1 MSRRSIN
8 GHSRRRSNK
17 RKSGFKQVAPEEA
30 PVMETQGSM
39 LADLLATS
47 SVMFLSKSGLM
58 KKSSPLKKET
68 EVRGRGGFDEAIL
81 DSELDATINTVVD
94 QIPIAA
100 QFKQL
105 GQAGTD
111 LIVGDSTGEERET
124 KQKTA
129 ALIFAPHKLIAI
141 DTQQKKNERVAA
153 MGDNDGFPPDVGGL
167 DKL

>member
-1 MSRRSIN
+1 MGRRSIN
-8 GHSRRRSNK
+8 GHSRRRSNR
-17 RKSGFKQVAPEEA
+17 RKSGFKLGTPEAA
-30 PVMETQGSM
+30 PVMETPGSVIV
-39 LADLLATS
+39 DLTS
-47 SVMFLSKSGLM
+47 
-58 KKSSPLKKET
+58 SSPLKAET
-68 EVRGRGGFDEAIL
+68 EIRGKGGYDEAIL
-81 DSELDATINTVVD
+81 DSELDATINNVVD
-94 QIPIAA
+94 QIPIAK

-111 LIVGDSTGEERET
+111 LIVGDSTGEERGR

-141 DTQQKKNERVAA
+141 DTQQKKNERAAA